1 MTAIC
6 KAIVDVTKTR
16 YELKDKNKPKV
27 KLNFLS
33 VVFKQ
38 KNKIIHWTELKNIEV
53 VTKESNKINTFEK
66 RIDKFGFGIPGDD
79 TLLKGELRILLV
91 KEIHKITASS
101 CFHCERYDHKNL
113 KYKPL
118 VTNKV
123 ITRFFSKLAIR
134 IVFRSLDNLKQTF
147 LLPLYWNYVKL

>member
-1 MTAIC
+1 M
-6 KAIVDVTKTR
+6 DVTKTR
-16 YELKDKNKPKV
+16 YELKDKKRPKL

-38 KNKIIHWTELKNIEV
+38 KYKTMHWTELKSIEV

-113 KYKPL
+113 KYKP
-118 VTNKV
+118 NEK
-123 ITRFFSKLAIR
+123 IR
-134 IVFRSLDNLKQTF
+134 IRIKFLYKFRSRFRILSN
-147 LLPLYWNYVKL
+147 

>member
-1 MTAIC
+1 VL
-6 KAIVDVTKTR
+6 KKKDIVI
-16 YELKDKNKPKV
+16 N
-27 KLNFLS
+27 
-33 VVFKQ
+33 
-38 KNKIIHWTELKNIEV
+38 
-53 VTKESNKINTFEK
+53 ESNTFNNFDKI
-66 RIDKFGFGIPGDD
+66 IDKFGFGIPGDD

-147 LLPLYWNYVKL
+147 LLPPIETL